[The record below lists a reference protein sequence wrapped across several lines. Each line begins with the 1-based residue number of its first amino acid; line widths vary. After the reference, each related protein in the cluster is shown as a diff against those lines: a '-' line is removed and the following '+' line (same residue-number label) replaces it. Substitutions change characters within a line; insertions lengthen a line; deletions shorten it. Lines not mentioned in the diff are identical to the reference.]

1 MEDIK
6 NNTNKKTNTVDFL
19 FDFRLLICF
28 LLIFQIIGLSVYVYK
43 SKDHAEENG
52 QHFVVDTYDVTA
64 TVLKLNTVDGIN
76 KYTYGFTTPDGVYI
90 TREDVCEEGKQ
101 YSVNDT
107 IELKTDANGT
117 IVDLD
122 KLQAKND
129 EWEAAYQKNM
139 KNRRITLIV
148 SAILLVVTSVYTIR
162 KYSIISKLLDASN
175 GEFFQNGYTLDDLK
189 QDSEKVNSEEN
200 TDEGKHS
207 KEANGSTET
216 LISGNTDVKKPVKKP
231 VKKSV
236 TNGTLDNSKTVKK
249 SVEQVV
255 VDDVLTVVSDD
266 TKYSV
271 KKNLDSSIKKPVKKN
286 VDSSIKK
293 PVKKN
298 VDSSIKKP
306 VKKNVDSSIKKPVQK
321 NVDSSIKKPV
331 KKNVD
336 SSVKKPVKKSI
347 EDSFDIV
354 GKKVVKSSTNKGN
367 EDNSSVKKAEKQ
379 NVDTL
384 NLKKSEDNSSVKNDI
399 GSFAKKSV
407 KKKSSALNNDIK
419 SSEYAE

>member
-286 VDSSIKK
+286 VDSS
-293 PVKKN
+293 
-298 VDSSIKKP
+298 
-306 VKKNVDSSIKKPVQK
+306 
-321 NVDSSIKKPV
+321 
-331 KKNVD
+331 
-336 SSVKKPVKKSI
+336 VKKPVKKSI